1 MTLPKHEPKAL
12 EKARALIEKAAA
24 SRKCLACGCFR
35 QMLTILEQAAASK
48 SLLNGLSDVRQKA
61 KSLLVE
67 QEYDCFGCKVCY
79 PPLVFNSLSLA
90 LGEDFAELEVCPA
103 EPVAERR
110 GWPPLPG
117 NYRVLRYQA
126 PVAVCTLMDEGLTA
140 ALGEIDE
147 PGLSM
152 VGTLQ
157 TENLGIERLIQ
168 NVLANPHLRF
178 LILCGA
184 DSEQAVGHR
193 PGQSLLAL
201 WRQGVNEQ
209 GRIIEAQGRRP
220 LLKNIS
226 PEMIAHFRQT
236 VEVLDLIGRVDPGG
250 VIAAIRAC
258 TARNPGLATPF
269 CAQKV
274 VEPIKG
280 HLPAKMIGDPAGYF
294 VVYVDHHRSILSL
307 EHYDNDGVLDV
318 VIEADQAD
326 SLYIPAIERGLISRL
341 DHAAYLGRELARAEE
356 ALRTGA
362 PYIQDAAPEEGVLL
376 SQSTTPCGTSCR
388 ESQA

>member
-12 EKARALIEKAAA
+12 NKARSLIEKAAA

-35 QMLTILEQAAASK
+35 QMLTILEQAAAGK

-61 KSLLVE
+61 KTLLVE
-67 QEYDCFGCKVCY
+67 QEYDCFGCEVCY
-79 PPLVFNSLSLA
+79 PPLVFNALSRA
-90 LGEDFAELEVCPA
+90 LGEDFATLEVCPA

-117 NYRVLRYQA
+117 NYQVLRYQA

-140 ALGEIDE
+140 AVAEVYE
-147 PGLSM
+147 PGLSI

-168 NVLANPHLRF
+168 NILANPHLRF
-178 LILCGA
+178 LIVCGA

-201 WRQGVNEQ
+201 WRHGVNEP

-220 LLKNIS
+220 FLKNIS

-236 VEVLDLIGRVDPGG
+236 VEVLDLIGHSDPGG
-250 VIAAIRAC
+250 VISAVRAC
-258 TARNPGLATPF
+258 AARNPGLAASF
-269 CAQKV
+269 GAQRV

-280 HLPAKMIGDPAGYF
+280 YLPAGMVGDPAGYF
-294 VVYVDHHRSILSL
+294 VVYVDRHRGILSL
-307 EHYDNDGVLDV
+307 EHYDNNGVLDV
-318 VIEADQAD
+318 VIEADQAAG
-326 SLYIPAIERGLISRL
+326 LYIPAIERGLISRL

-356 ALRTGA
+356 ALRTGS
-362 PYIQDAAPEEGVLL
+362 PYIQDAAPEERMVL
-376 SQSTTPCGTSCR
+376 SQSANLCGTSCQ
-388 ESQA
+388 EGGA

>member
-1 MTLPKHEPKAL
+1 MTLSIHEPKAL
-12 EKARALIEKAAA
+12 KKALSLIGKAAA
-24 SRKCLACGCFR
+24 SRKCLACGCFH
-35 QMLTILEQAAASK
+35 QMLKILEQSAARS
-48 SLLNGLSDVRQKA
+48 SCLNGLSEARQQA
-61 KSLLVE
+61 ESRLVE
-67 QEYDCFGCKVCY
+67 QEYDCFGCEVCY

-90 LGEDFAELEVCPA
+90 LGEDFTELEVCPA

-117 NYRVLRYQA
+117 SYRVLRYQA
-126 PVAVCTLMDEGLTA
+126 PVAVCTLTNDGLA
-140 ALGEIDE
+140 NAVAELYE
-147 PGLSM
+147 PGLSI

-201 WRQGVNEQ
+201 WRHGINET

-220 LLKNIS
+220 FLKNIS

-236 VEVLDLIGRVDPGG
+236 VEGIDLIGLADPDG
-250 VIAAIRAC
+250 VISAVRAC
-258 TARNPGLATPF
+258 SARNPGLATPF
-269 CAQKV
+269 CAPRV

-280 HLPAKMIGDPAGYF
+280 YLPARMVKDPAGYF
-294 VVYVDHHRSILSL
+294 VVYVDHHRNILSL

-318 VIEADQAD
+318 VIEADQAAG
-326 SLYIPAIERGLISRL
+326 LYIPAIERGLISRL

-356 ALRTGA
+356 ALRTGS
-362 PYIQDAAPEEGVLL
+362 PYIQDAAPEMGVLP
-376 SQSTTPCGTSCR
+376 SQSATPCGTSCR
-388 ESQA
+388 ENGT

>member
-1 MTLPKHEPKAL
+1 MTRSMHEEKAL
-12 EKARALIEKAAA
+12 KEARSLMEKAIA
-24 SRKCLACGCFR
+24 SPKCLACGCFR
-35 QMLTILEQAAASK
+35 QMLTVLETAAAGE
-48 SLLNGLSDVRQKA
+48 SLLNGLSEARQKA

-67 QEYDCFGCKVCY
+67 QQYDCFGCEVCY
-79 PPLVFNSLSLA
+79 PPLVFNALSPA
-90 LGEDFAELEVCPA
+90 LGEDFAALAVCPA
-103 EPVAERR
+103 EPVPERR

-126 PVAVCTLMDEGLTA
+126 PVAVCTLMDDGLA
-140 ALGEIDE
+140 AAVAAGYE
-147 PGLSM
+147 PGLSL

-193 PGQSLLAL
+193 PGQTLLAL
-201 WRQGVNEQ
+201 GRHGINAQ

-220 LLKNIS
+220 FLKNIN
-226 PEMIAHFRQT
+226 PEMIAHFRRT
-236 VEVLDLIGRVDPGG
+236 VEVLDLIGLVDSGG

-258 TARNPGLATPF
+258 AGRNPGAAAPF
-269 CAQKV
+269 RASRL

-280 HLPAKMIGDPAGYF
+280 YLPARMVNDPAGYF
-294 VVYVDHHRSILSL
+294 VVYVDRQRGILSL

-318 VIEADQAD
+318 VIEADQAAG
-326 SLYIPAIERGLISRL
+326 LYTPAIKRGLISRL

-362 PYIQDAAPEEGVLL
+362 PYHQDAAPEERMLP
-376 SQSTTPCGTSCR
+376 SQSAAPCGTSCR
-388 ESQA
+388 ESGA

>member
-1 MTLPKHEPKAL
+1 MILSMHEQKAL
-12 EKARALIEKAAA
+12 KKACSLIEKAAA

-48 SLLNGLSDVRQKA
+48 SLLNGLSEARQKA

-67 QEYDCFGCKVCY
+67 QQYDCFGCEVCY

-103 EPVAERR
+103 EPVVERQ

-126 PVAVCTLMDEGLTA
+126 PVAVCTLMDDGLA
-140 ALGEIDE
+140 AAMTEIYE
-147 PGLSM
+147 SGLSI

-201 WRQGVNEQ
+201 CRHGVNEQ

-220 LLKNIS
+220 FLKNIS
-226 PEMIAHFRQT
+226 PEMVTHFRQA
-236 VEVLDLIGRVDPGG
+236 VEVLDLIGLVDPGE
-250 VIAAIRAC
+250 VISAVRAC
-258 TARNPGLATPF
+258 AARNPGVAAPF

-280 HLPAKMIGDPAGYF
+280 HLPARMVGDPAGYF
-294 VVYVDHHRSILSL
+294 VVYVDRHRGILSL

-318 VIEADQAD
+318 VIEADQAAA
-326 SLYIPAIERGLISRL
+326 LYIPAIEMGLISRL

-362 PYIQDAAPEEGVLL
+362 PYIQDAAPEERMLP
-376 SQSTTPCGTSCR
+376 SQSITPCGASCR
-388 ESQA
+388 ESEA

>member
-1 MTLPKHEPKAL
+1 MTLPMHEQKAL
-12 EKARALIEKAAA
+12 KKARSLIEKAAA
-24 SRKCLACGCFR
+24 SPKCLACGCFR
-35 QMLTILEQAAASK
+35 QMLTILEPAAASE
-48 SLLNGLSDVRQKA
+48 SLLNGLSEARQKA

-67 QEYDCFGCKVCY
+67 QQYDCFGCEVCY

-90 LGEDFAELEVCPA
+90 LGEDFAELAVCPA

-126 PVAVCTLMDEGLTA
+126 PVAVCTLMDDGLA
-140 ALGEIDE
+140 AAVAEIYE

-201 WRQGVNEQ
+201 WRHGVNEQ

-220 LLKNIS
+220 FLKNIS
-226 PEMIAHFRQT
+226 PEMVAHFRQT
-236 VEVLDLIGRVDPGG
+236 VEVLDLIGLVDPGG
-250 VIAAIRAC
+250 IIAAIRAC
-258 TARNPGLATPF
+258 AARNPGA
-269 CAQKV
+269 
-274 VEPIKG
+274 
-280 HLPAKMIGDPAGYF
+280 
-294 VVYVDHHRSILSL
+294 
-307 EHYDNDGVLDV
+307 
-318 VIEADQAD
+318 
-326 SLYIPAIERGLISRL
+326 
-341 DHAAYLGRELARAEE
+341 
-356 ALRTGA
+356 
-362 PYIQDAAPEEGVLL
+362 AAPF
-376 SQSTTPCGTSCR
+376 SAP
-388 ESQA
+388 

>member
-12 EKARALIEKAAA
+12 KKARALIEKAAA
-24 SRKCLACGCFR
+24 SRKCLACGCFH
-35 QMLTILEQAAASK
+35 QMLTILEQAAADRSM
-48 SLLNGLSDVRQKA
+48 LNGLSEARQKA

-67 QEYDCFGCKVCY
+67 QQYDCFGCKVCY

-90 LGEDFAELEVCPA
+90 LGEDFAELEVCPG

-126 PVAVCTLMDEGLTA
+126 PVAVCTLMDEGLTTA
-140 ALGEIDE
+140 VAEVYE

-168 NVLANPHLRF
+168 NILTNPHLRF
-178 LILCGA
+178 LIICGA

-201 WRQGVNEQ
+201 WRHGVNEQ

-226 PEMIAHFRQT
+226 PEMIAHFRQN
-236 VEVLDLIGRVDPGG
+236 VEVLDLIGCADPGG

-258 TARNPGLATPF
+258 AARNPGLATSF

-280 HLPAKMIGDPAGYF
+280 HLPAGMVGDPAGYF
-294 VVYVDHHRSILSL
+294 VVYVDRRRGILSL
-307 EHYDNDGVLDV
+307 EHYDNDGVLNA

-362 PYIQDAAPEEGVLL
+362 PYIQDAAPEERFLL
-376 SQSTTPCGTSCR
+376 SQSTTLCGTSCR
-388 ESQA
+388 KGGT

>member
-1 MTLPKHEPKAL
+1 MTQSKHEPEAL
-12 EKARALIEKAAA
+12 KEARSLIEKAVA

-48 SLLNGLSDVRQKA
+48 SLLNSLSGVRQKA

-67 QEYDCFGCKVCY
+67 QEYDCFGCEVCY
-79 PPLVFNSLSLA
+79 PPLVFNSLSPA

-103 EPVAERR
+103 EPVAERQ

-126 PVAVCTLMDEGLTA
+126 PAAVCTLMDDGLA
-140 ALGEIDE
+140 AAVGEVYE
-147 PGLSM
+147 PGLSI

-184 DSEQAVGHR
+184 DSEQVVGHR

-201 WRQGVNEQ
+201 WRHGVNEQ

-226 PEMIAHFRQT
+226 PEMIAHFRRT

-258 TARNPGLATPF
+258 TARNPGLAAPF
-269 CAQKV
+269 WAQKV

-280 HLPAKMIGDPAGYF
+280 YLPARMVNDPAGYF
-294 VVYVDHHRSILSL
+294 VVYVDRHRGILSL
-307 EHYDNDGVLDV
+307 EHYDNNGVLNA
-318 VIEADQAD
+318 VIEADQAA
-326 SLYIPAIERGLISRL
+326 SLYIPAIEMGLISRL
-341 DHAAYLGRELARAEE
+341 DHAAYLGQELARAEE

-362 PYIQDAAPEEGVLL
+362 PYIQDAAPEGEVLL
-376 SQSTTPCGTSCR
+376 SQSTAPCGTSCR
-388 ESQA
+388 ESEA

>member
-1 MTLPKHEPKAL
+1 MTLPKNEPKAL
-12 EKARALIEKAAA
+12 KKARSLIEKAAA
-24 SRKCLACGCFR
+24 SRKCLACGCFH

-61 KSLLVE
+61 KNLLVE
-67 QEYDCFGCKVCY
+67 QEYDCFGCEVCY

-90 LGEDFAELEVCPA
+90 LGEDFAELEACPA

-117 NYRVLRYQA
+117 NYRVIRYQA
-126 PVAVCTLMDEGLTA
+126 PVAVCTL
-140 ALGEIDE
+140 IDE
-147 PGLSM
+147 DFAAEVAEVYESGLSI

-168 NVLANPHLRF
+168 NVLSNPHLRF

-201 WRQGVNEQ
+201 WRHGVNEQ

-226 PEMIAHFRQT
+226 PEMIAHFRQN
-236 VEVLDLIGRVDPGG
+236 VEVLDLIGRVDPDG

-280 HLPAKMIGDPAGYF
+280 HLPARMVGDPAGYF
-294 VVYVDHHRSILSL
+294 VVYVDRHRGILSL

-318 VIEADQAD
+318 VIEADQAAR
-326 SLYIPAIERGLISRL
+326 LYIPAIERGLVSRL

-362 PYIQDAAPEEGVLL
+362 PYIQDAAPEERVLQI
-376 SQSTTPCGTSCR
+376 QSTSPCGISCR
-388 ESQA
+388 ESGT

>member
-1 MTLPKHEPKAL
+1 MTQPMHEEKAL
-12 EKARALIEKAAA
+12 KEARTLMEKAAA
-24 SRKCLACGCFR
+24 SPKCLACGCFR
-35 QMLTILEQAAASK
+35 QMLTVLETAAAGE
-48 SLLNGLSDVRQKA
+48 SLFNGLSEALKKA

-67 QEYDCFGCKVCY
+67 QQYDCFGCEICY
-79 PPLVFNSLSLA
+79 PPLVFNALSPA
-90 LGEDFAELEVCPA
+90 AGEDFAALAVCPA
-103 EPVAERR
+103 EPVAARR

-126 PVAVCTLMDEGLTA
+126 PVAVCTLMDEGLA
-140 ALGEIDE
+140 AAVAEIYE

-178 LILCGA
+178 LILCGT

-201 WRQGVNEQ
+201 GRHGVNAQ

-220 LLKNIS
+220 FLKNIS
-226 PEMIAHFRQT
+226 PEMIDHFRRT
-236 VEVLDLIGRVDPGG
+236 VEVLDLIGLEDSDG
-250 VIAAIRAC
+250 VMAAVRAC
-258 TARNPGLATPF
+258 AGRNPGAAAPF
-269 CAQKV
+269 SASQL

-280 HLPAKMIGDPAGYF
+280 HLPARMVPDPAGYF
-294 VVYVDHHRSILSL
+294 VVYVDRQRGILSL
-307 EHYDNDGVLDV
+307 EHYDNDGVLDAL
-318 VIEADQAD
+318 IEADQAP
-326 SLYIPAIERGLISRL
+326 SLYITAIEKGLISRL
-341 DHAAYLGRELARAEE
+341 DHAAYLGREFARAEE

-362 PYIQDAAPEEGVLL
+362 PYTQDAAPEESALP
-376 SQSTTPCGTSCR
+376 SRSAAPCGPSCR
-388 ESQA
+388 EGGA

>member
-1 MTLPKHEPKAL
+1 MTQPMHEQKAL
-12 EKARALIEKAAA
+12 KKARTLIEKAAA
-24 SRKCLACGCFR
+24 SPKCLACGCFR
-35 QMLTILEQAAASK
+35 QMLTILEPAAASES
-48 SLLNGLSDVRQKA
+48 SLERLGEPLQKA

-67 QEYDCFGCKVCY
+67 QQYDCFGCKVCY
-79 PPLVFNSLSLA
+79 PPLVFNSLSQA
-90 LGEDFAELEVCPA
+90 LGEDFAALEVCPA

-126 PVAVCTLMDEGLTA
+126 PVAVCTLMDDGLA
-140 ALGEIDE
+140 AAVAEIYE

-184 DSEQAVGHR
+184 DSEQAMGHR

-201 WRQGVNEQ
+201 WRHGVNES

-220 LLKNIS
+220 FLKNIS
-226 PEMIAHFRQT
+226 PEMVAHFRQT
-236 VEVLDLIGRVDPGG
+236 VEVLDLIGLVDPGG
-250 VIAAIRAC
+250 VIAAVRAC
-258 TARNPGLATPF
+258 AARNPGAAAPF
-269 CAQKV
+269 CAPRV

-280 HLPAKMIGDPAGYF
+280 HLPARMVNDPAGYF
-294 VVYVDHHRSILSL
+294 VVYVDRHRGILSL
-307 EHYDNDGVLDV
+307 EHYDNDGVLDA
-318 VIEADQAD
+318 VIEADQAA
-326 SLYIPAIERGLISRL
+326 SLYIPAIEMGLISRL

-362 PYIQDAAPEEGVLL
+362 PYIQDAAPEERVLP
-376 SQSTTPCGTSCR
+376 SQSATPCGTSCR
-388 ESQA
+388 ESEA